1 VQTVA
6 RKFLS
11 PILTTAPSLIHWQLA
26 VNFELVKDFS
36 SLKVALA
43 PVAGKTEKIFAF
55 LVANRPKCL
64 R

>member
-1 VQTVA
+1 MMICANRSEEIFITDSV
-6 RKFLS
+6 
-11 PILTTAPSLIHWQLA
+11 A